1 MFNESQLEAIN
12 HIDGPALVL
21 AGPGSGKTTVITR
34 RTKKLIE
41 EGVSPDN
48 ILVVTFTKAAA
59 VEMQERFTNLMN
71 ESDSNRNEIITYPV
85 SFGTFHSIFYRI
97 IQDSN
102 GRKCSILTE
111 QNKADI
117 IKEIVARLKVQTNDL
132 MEFTRCII
140 GEISKVK
147 GNGIP
152 LDEYESLVCKK
163 EEFDRIY
170 AEYNCELRENN
181 KIDFDDMVIICNE
194 IFKNDEKALQ
204 KWRDKYRYVLID
216 EFQDI
221 NKMQY
226 ENIKMLITPRNN
238 VFIVGDDDQAIYG
251 FRGSVPRLMF
261 DFKKDFPDCKEI
273 LLNINYRCPE
283 EVLQMSLSLIENN
296 KERFSKKIIANK
308 KFKDINKPD
317 VRIFYNQKE
326 EFEYIAKKINQYQKA
341 GIELKNIAILVRNNS
356 QIPSIKNVFSDYR
369 INSSVKKKKQSIYD
383 NSVGKDILS
392 YVRCAYSDLNK
403 PICEN
408 EDLVR
413 IMNKPVRYISRQV
426 MNDNNMNFYN
436 LKKIYGHNDEIMN
449 NIRKLEFHF
458 KMIRRMNPAACV
470 LYIKNGCNYE
480 KYLQQYSKEKGIKFS
495 KLSDIINIIQYDAQK
510 YETVEAWMK
519 HAMDNETAKECEGVN
534 IITMHSAKGLEFEVV
549 FMVDAN
555 QGLIPSARAIKQDE
569 VEEERRLF
577 YVAMTRTKK
586 KLHIFGMRQ
595 NLGNTMQMS
604 QFVGEALQ
612 F

>member
-181 KIDFDDMVIICNE
+181 NIDFDDMVIICNE

-296 KERFSKKIIANK
+296 KERFSKKLL
-308 KFKDINKPD
+308 
-317 VRIFYNQKE
+317 Q
-326 EFEYIAKKINQYQKA
+326 
-341 GIELKNIAILVRNNS
+341 
-356 QIPSIKNVFSDYR
+356 IKN
-369 INSSVKKKKQSIYD
+369 
-383 NSVGKDILS
+383 
-392 YVRCAYSDLNK
+392 
-403 PICEN
+403 
-408 EDLVR
+408 
-413 IMNKPVRYISRQV
+413 
-426 MNDNNMNFYN
+426 
-436 LKKIYGHNDEIMN
+436 LKI
-449 NIRKLEFHF
+449 
-458 KMIRRMNPAACV
+458 
-470 LYIKNGCNYE
+470 
-480 KYLQQYSKEKGIKFS
+480 
-495 KLSDIINIIQYDAQK
+495 
-510 YETVEAWMK
+510 
-519 HAMDNETAKECEGVN
+519 
-534 IITMHSAKGLEFEVV
+534 
-549 FMVDAN
+549 
-555 QGLIPSARAIKQDE
+555 
-569 VEEERRLF
+569 
-577 YVAMTRTKK
+577 
-586 KLHIFGMRQ
+586 
-595 NLGNTMQMS
+595 
-604 QFVGEALQ
+604 
-612 F
+612 

>member
-341 GIELKNIAILVRNNS
+341 GI
-356 QIPSIKNVFSDYR
+356 
-369 INSSVKKKKQSIYD
+369 
-383 NSVGKDILS
+383 ILS

-449 NIRKLEFHF
+449 NIRNLEFHF
-458 KMIRRMNPAACV
+458 KMIRRMNPEACV

-549 FMVDAN
+549 FIVDAN

>member
-170 AEYNCELRENN
+170 AEYN
-181 KIDFDDMVIICNE
+181 
-194 IFKNDEKALQ
+194 
-204 KWRDKYRYVLID
+204 
-216 EFQDI
+216 
-221 NKMQY
+221 
-226 ENIKMLITPRNN
+226 
-238 VFIVGDDDQAIYG
+238 
-251 FRGSVPRLMF
+251 
-261 DFKKDFPDCKEI
+261 
-273 LLNINYRCPE
+273 
-283 EVLQMSLSLIENN
+283 LSLI
-296 KERFSKKIIANK
+296 
-308 KFKDINKPD
+308 
-317 VRIFYNQKE
+317 
-326 EFEYIAKKINQYQKA
+326 
-341 GIELKNIAILVRNNS
+341 
-356 QIPSIKNVFSDYR
+356 
-369 INSSVKKKKQSIYD
+369 
-383 NSVGKDILS
+383 
-392 YVRCAYSDLNK
+392 
-403 PICEN
+403 
-408 EDLVR
+408 
-413 IMNKPVRYISRQV
+413 
-426 MNDNNMNFYN
+426 
-436 LKKIYGHNDEIMN
+436 
-449 NIRKLEFHF
+449 
-458 KMIRRMNPAACV
+458 
-470 LYIKNGCNYE
+470 
-480 KYLQQYSKEKGIKFS
+480 
-495 KLSDIINIIQYDAQK
+495 
-510 YETVEAWMK
+510 
-519 HAMDNETAKECEGVN
+519 
-534 IITMHSAKGLEFEVV
+534 
-549 FMVDAN
+549 
-555 QGLIPSARAIKQDE
+555 
-569 VEEERRLF
+569 
-577 YVAMTRTKK
+577 
-586 KLHIFGMRQ
+586 HI
-595 NLGNTMQMS
+595 
-604 QFVGEALQ
+604 
-612 F
+612 

>member
-1 MFNESQLEAIN
+1 M
-12 HIDGPALVL
+12 
-21 AGPGSGKTTVITR
+21 
-34 RTKKLIE
+34 
-41 EGVSPDN
+41 
-48 ILVVTFTKAAA
+48 
-59 VEMQERFTNLMN
+59 
-71 ESDSNRNEIITYPV
+71 
-85 SFGTFHSIFYRI
+85 
-97 IQDSN
+97 
-102 GRKCSILTE
+102 
-111 QNKADI
+111 
-117 IKEIVARLKVQTNDL
+117 
-132 MEFTRCII
+132 
-140 GEISKVK
+140 
-147 GNGIP
+147 
-152 LDEYESLVCKK
+152 
-163 EEFDRIY
+163 
-170 AEYNCELRENN
+170 
-181 KIDFDDMVIICNE
+181 
-194 IFKNDEKALQ
+194 
-204 KWRDKYRYVLID
+204 
-216 EFQDI
+216 
-221 NKMQY
+221 
-226 ENIKMLITPRNN
+226 
-238 VFIVGDDDQAIYG
+238 
-251 FRGSVPRLMF
+251 
-261 DFKKDFPDCKEI
+261 
-273 LLNINYRCPE
+273 
-283 EVLQMSLSLIENN
+283 
-296 KERFSKKIIANK
+296 
-308 KFKDINKPD
+308 
-317 VRIFYNQKE
+317 
-326 EFEYIAKKINQYQKA
+326 
-341 GIELKNIAILVRNNS
+341 
-356 QIPSIKNVFSDYR
+356 
-369 INSSVKKKKQSIYD
+369 
-383 NSVGKDILS
+383 GKDILS

-449 NIRKLEFHF
+449 NIRNLEFHF

-549 FMVDAN
+549 FIVDAN

>member
-204 KWRDKYRYVLID
+204 KWRWLPI
-216 EFQDI
+216 
-221 NKMQY
+221 
-226 ENIKMLITPRNN
+226 
-238 VFIVGDDDQAIYG
+238 
-251 FRGSVPRLMF
+251 SV
-261 DFKKDFPDCKEI
+261 
-273 LLNINYRCPE
+273 
-283 EVLQMSLSLIENN
+283 
-296 KERFSKKIIANK
+296 
-308 KFKDINKPD
+308 
-317 VRIFYNQKE
+317 
-326 EFEYIAKKINQYQKA
+326 
-341 GIELKNIAILVRNNS
+341 
-356 QIPSIKNVFSDYR
+356 
-369 INSSVKKKKQSIYD
+369 
-383 NSVGKDILS
+383 
-392 YVRCAYSDLNK
+392 
-403 PICEN
+403 
-408 EDLVR
+408 
-413 IMNKPVRYISRQV
+413 
-426 MNDNNMNFYN
+426 
-436 LKKIYGHNDEIMN
+436 
-449 NIRKLEFHF
+449 
-458 KMIRRMNPAACV
+458 
-470 LYIKNGCNYE
+470 
-480 KYLQQYSKEKGIKFS
+480 
-495 KLSDIINIIQYDAQK
+495 
-510 YETVEAWMK
+510 
-519 HAMDNETAKECEGVN
+519 
-534 IITMHSAKGLEFEVV
+534 
-549 FMVDAN
+549 
-555 QGLIPSARAIKQDE
+555 
-569 VEEERRLF
+569 
-577 YVAMTRTKK
+577 
-586 KLHIFGMRQ
+586 
-595 NLGNTMQMS
+595 
-604 QFVGEALQ
+604 
-612 F
+612 